1 MAIRLA
7 VGEDSLIV
15 REGLRQL
22 LGADPRLDVV
32 AVVGDIDSL
41 SDACDTEH
49 PDVVITDIRMPPT
62 HTDEGIRLA
71 RELRDRHPEMGVVVL
86 SQFSDPIYALMLL
99 DRGSDR
105 RAYLLK
111 ERVHNR
117 AELTAAIDAVVSG
130 GSMIDPKIVEELVR
144 TRSQVERSPLND
156 LTAREREVL
165 SEIAQGKSNS
175 AIAESLFLTKR
186 AVEKHINAIFLKLGL
201 ADADDVSKRV
211 KATLMLLAET
221 GLRVGEP
228 G

>member
-1 MAIRLA
+1 MPIRLA

-22 LGADPRLDVV
+22 LGADPRLEVV

-41 SDACDTEH
+41 SDACDTER

-71 RELRDRHPEMGVVVL
+71 RELRDRHPDMGVVVL
-86 SQFSDPIYALMLL
+86 SQFSDPIYALTLL

-117 AELTAAIDAVVSG
+117 AELTAAIDAVVAG

-221 GLRVGEP
+221 GLRVAEP